1 MASLQIFRLALLT
14 TAALLAFAA
23 NSLLCRLAL
32 AGKHIDPASF
42 NTIRLVSGA
51 VVLAII
57 VGARRDKSEGR
68 GNWISALALFVYAAG
83 FSFAYVGLTASTGAL
98 LLFGAVQLTMITA
111 GLRRGERLRSMQII
125 GFAGAIGGLILL
137 LLPGLAAPPF
147 ASSSLMLTAGIAW
160 GIYSLRAKGA
170 GDPTRVTA
178 GNFMRAAPM
187 ALATSL
193 LIFLLASTDAHI
205 NRTGLLY
212 GLASGALAS
221 GMGYVIWYAAL
232 RHLRTTS
239 AAALQLSV
247 PVIASVGG
255 IVFLSEPLTITLL
268 VASVLT
274 LGGMGLVIFG
284 QPER

>member
-1 MASLQIFRLALLT
+1 MLSLQTCRLALLT

-68 GNWISALALFVYAAG
+68 GNWISALALFLYAAG

-147 ASSSLMLTAGIAW
+147 ASSLLMLIAGIAW
-160 GIYSLRAKGA
+160 GMYSLRAKGA

-193 LIFLLASTDAHI
+193 LAFLLAPTDTHI
-205 NRTGLLY
+205 DRIGVLY
-212 GLASGALAS
+212 GLASGAIAS
-221 GMGYVIWYAAL
+221 GVGYVIWYAAL

-255 IVFLSEPLTITLL
+255 IVFLSEPLTTTLL

-274 LGGMGLVIFG
+274 LGGMGMVIFG
-284 QPER
+284 RLKQ